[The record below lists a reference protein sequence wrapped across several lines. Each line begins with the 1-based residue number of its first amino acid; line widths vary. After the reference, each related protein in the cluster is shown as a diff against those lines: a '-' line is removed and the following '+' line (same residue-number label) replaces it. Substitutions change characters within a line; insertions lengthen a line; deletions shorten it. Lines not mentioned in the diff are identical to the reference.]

1 MNECREIGNEN
12 GISWDVREED
22 LEKGM
27 PTKLEPYDVRVRIN
41 GKLRRL
47 NPQEYLRYQQQQ
59 HREELSK
66 AVYENMLAKSK
77 FTELVRGLE
86 DTMLLELDDLAK
98 REIKQLKR
106 A

>member
-12 GISWDVREED
+12 GISWDVSEED

-47 NPQEYLRYQQQQ
+47 NPQEYLRYQQQ
-59 HREELSK
+59 
-66 AVYENMLAKSK
+66 
-77 FTELVRGLE
+77 
-86 DTMLLELDDLAK
+86 
-98 REIKQLKR
+98 
-106 A
+106 